1 MREFVPSYHG
11 LRRVR
16 KPANGESYSLNSDCT
31 KALETTSQPKSRLT
45 LVLYR
50 MRVLAE
56 E

>member
-1 MREFVPSYHG
+1 MPVEGMIVDV
-11 LRRVR
+11 L
-16 KPANGESYSLNSDCT
+16 
-31 KALETTSQPKSRLT
+31 SQSGNYPET